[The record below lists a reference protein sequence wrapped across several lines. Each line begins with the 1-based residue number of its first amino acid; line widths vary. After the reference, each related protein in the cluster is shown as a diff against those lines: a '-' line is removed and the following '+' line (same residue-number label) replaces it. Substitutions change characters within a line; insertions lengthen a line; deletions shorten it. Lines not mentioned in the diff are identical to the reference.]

1 MHPLAP
7 PCTPLHPLAPP
18 CTPLRP
24 LAGGRAA
31 PLVHGQRAVRCG
43 RSQRAVCSRG
53 SLCARARHGGGG
65 PRGSREGGAAQG
77 GHAAP
82 LLPLARRALRPSSPL
97 VTPRPTL
104 PHPTASPHCLA
115 PHCLTPLPHPS
126 ASPHTASPHCLR
138 PSATR
143 GAARGWQGWER
154 VWRGVHTACLPTL
167 PTFCAPLVP
176 QHPPFP
182 RQFLGRLLSQCALL
196 AADVCGCHGVATC
209 VVACSEQHGP
219 GRVRPRVR
227 ACAAVHGLS
236 FSSRSPSP

>member
-1 MHPLAP
+1 LKNAP
-7 PCTPLHPLAPP
+7 SRQHAGAGSCRCETVRSHSGSHVRLSRMQSVSLLSDFMRSSCTAQLLHS
-18 CTPLRP
+18 
-24 LAGGRAA
+24 AA
-31 PLVHGQRAVRCG
+31 PAQRSSCTAQLLLSAALAQRCIS
-43 RSQRAVCSRG
+43 SQRARVRR
-53 SLCARARHGGGG
+53 CA
-65 PRGSREGGAAQG
+65 GAAKVSCTS
-77 GHAAP
+77 
-82 LLPLARRALRPSSPL
+82 RNYRASWSRP
-97 VTPRPTL
+97 
-104 PHPTASPHCLA
+104 A
-115 PHCLTPLPHPS
+115 
-126 ASPHTASPHCLR
+126 TASPHCLR

>member
-1 MHPLAP
+1 MFNKCACSLSAF
-7 PCTPLHPLAPP
+7 CLTS
-18 CTPLRP
+18 C
-24 LAGGRAA
+24 AA
-31 PLVHGQRAVRCG
+31 PAQRSSCTAQLLLSAALAQRCIS
-43 RSQRAVCSRG
+43 SQRARVRR
-53 SLCARARHGGGG
+53 CA
-65 PRGSREGGAAQG
+65 GAAKG
-77 GHAAP
+77 SCTS
-82 LLPLARRALRPSSPL
+82 RNYRASWSRP
-97 VTPRPTL
+97 
-104 PHPTASPHCLA
+104 A
-115 PHCLTPLPHPS
+115 
-126 ASPHTASPHCLR
+126 TASPHCLR

-182 RQFLGRLLSQCALL
+182 RQFLGRPLSQCALL